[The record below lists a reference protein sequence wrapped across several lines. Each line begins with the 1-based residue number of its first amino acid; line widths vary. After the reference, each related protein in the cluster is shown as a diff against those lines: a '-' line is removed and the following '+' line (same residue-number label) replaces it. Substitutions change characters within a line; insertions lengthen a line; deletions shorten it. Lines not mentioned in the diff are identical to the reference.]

1 MNRADIIGA
10 ESFERGQR
18 VEFWKM
24 NGAGNDFIILNNLV
38 EKLPESAFPA
48 LARRLCERHLSIG
61 ADGLI
66 VVDAAQDRGD
76 YRMRFYNSDGSL
88 GEMCGNGARYGYET
102 GLAGEKQTVE
112 TTAGIVTG
120 VRISERLYR
129 VRLNDPSVVKLNCP
143 VEVDGTAWPCSYVE
157 LGNPGIP
164 HAVIPYPG
172 LRQADETQ
180 LRELG
185 RRLRHHPAFS
195 KGANVNFYELTG
207 EDTLWER
214 TFERGVEDF
223 TYACGTGTGSVVTV
237 LTLQGKVSGKA
248 VKVQMT
254 GGELI
259 IDAKRRGS
267 RVERLFLTGPT
278 NIVCKGRITDETL
291 PPDSGTG
298 CGPDAVLS

>member
-1 MNRADIIGA
+1 
-10 ESFERGQR
+10 
-18 VEFWKM
+18 M
-24 NGAGNDFIILNNLV
+24 NGAGNDFLVLNNLQ
-38 EKLPESAFPA
+38 EKLPEAAFPA
-48 LARRLCERHLSIG
+48 LAKRLCERHLSIG

-66 VVDAAQDRGD
+66 VVDAPRQGGD

-88 GEMCGNGARYGYET
+88 GEMCGNGARCVCRYGCET

-120 VRISERLYR
+120 VRITERLYR
-129 VRLNDPSVVKLNCP
+129 IRLNDPSVVKLDFP
-143 VEVDGTAWPCSYVE
+143 VTVDDVTYPCAYVE
-157 LGNPGIP
+157 LGDPGIP
-164 HAVIPYPG
+164 HAVIPWPG
-172 LRQADETQ
+172 LRQADEAQ

-254 GGELI
+254 GGELL

-278 NIVCKGRITDETL
+278 NIVCKGQITDEDL
-291 PPDSGTG
+291 
-298 CGPDAVLS
+298 AF